1 MSKIYFSKRAKVK
14 QTMVGPDPHL
24 LIPTAILDPGIFHII
39 SLLITV
45 PSILFSFI
53 ISWHFFRSY
62 RFSGFGYLLGL
73 PVGFVFLSLS
83 FLFEHLNIIYSTDQS
98 LHAILF
104 WIQLASQSEALAL
117 IALSYRFKS
126 SSTAHHY
133 INDINFAP
141 SAKIKDAGTLAKL
154 KEAISS
160 SLPLIMIA
168 IPFIVP
174 VSELLSDPDF
184 SYYGLAD
191 LSLFMRIYNMTI
203 LGYIL
208 VNSIISLIKAAN
220 IKLLYI
226 PGAFAL
232 LWLEQYSLIITYYD
246 NYMISYIGST
256 LVRLAGLTLFIY
268 MIYSVTSRGSRRK
281 MQIETREKT

>member
-1 MSKIYFSKRAKVK
+1 
-14 QTMVGPDPHL
+14 MVGPDPHL
-24 LIPTAILDPGIFHII
+24 LILTAIFDPSIFRII

-83 FLFEHLNIIYSTDQS
+83 FLFEHLNIIYSTDHS
-98 LHAILF
+98 LHPILF

-126 SSTAHHY
+126 SNTANHY
-133 INDINFAP
+133 INDINFVP
-141 SAKIKDAGTLAKL
+141 SAKIRDARTVAKL
-154 KEAISS
+154 KEVISS

-203 LGYIL
+203 LSYIL

-220 IKLLYI
+220 IKMLYI
-226 PGAFAL
+226 PAAFAL
-232 LWLEQYSLIITYYD
+232 LWLEQYSLMITYFD

-268 MIYSVTSRGSRRK
+268 MIHSVTSRGSRRK

>member
-1 MSKIYFSKRAKVK
+1 
-14 QTMVGPDPHL
+14 MVGPDPHM
-24 LIPTAILDPGIFHII
+24 LILTTILEPSIFDII

-45 PSILFSFI
+45 PSILFSLI

-83 FLFEHLNIIYSTDQS
+83 FLFEHLDIIYSTDHF
-98 LHAILF
+98 LHPILF

-126 SSTAHHY
+126 SSTANHY
-133 INDINFAP
+133 INDVNFVP
-141 SAKIKDAGTLAKL
+141 SSKIKDATILAKL
-154 KEAISS
+154 KEVTSS

-191 LSLFMRIYNMTI
+191 LSVFMRIYNMTI
-203 LGYIL
+203 LSYIS
-208 VNSIISLIKAAN
+208 VNSIISLIKTAN
-220 IKLLYI
+220 IKMLYI

-232 LWLEQYSLIITYYD
+232 LWLEQYSLMITYFD
-246 NYMISYIGST
+246 NHMISYIGST

-268 MIYSVTSRGSRRK
+268 MIYSVASRGSRRK

>member
-1 MSKIYFSKRAKVK
+1 
-14 QTMVGPDPHL
+14 MVGLDPHL
-24 LIPTAILDPGIFHII
+24 LILNAILDPSIFHII

-45 PSILFSFI
+45 ASILFSFI

-83 FLFEHLNIIYSTDQS
+83 FLFEHLNIIYSTDHS
-98 LHAILF
+98 LHPILF

-117 IALSYRFKS
+117 IALSYRFKT
-126 SSTAHHY
+126 STANHY
-133 INDINFAP
+133 INDINFVP
-141 SAKIKDAGTLAKL
+141 SACVRDARTLAKIK
-154 KEAISS
+154 EVISG
-160 SLPLIMIA
+160 SLPLIMIT

-174 VSELLSDPDF
+174 TSELLSDPDF

-220 IKLLYI
+220 IKMLYI
-226 PGAFAL
+226 PGCFAL
-232 LWLEQYSLIITYYD
+232 LWLEQYSLMITYFD
-246 NYMISYIGST
+246 NYLISYIVST

-268 MIYSVTSRGSRRK
+268 MIYSVISRRSRRK

>member
-1 MSKIYFSKRAKVK
+1 MI
-14 QTMVGPDPHL
+14 GPDPHML
-24 LIPTAILDPGIFHII
+24 NLNMIMDHHIFHII
-39 SLLITV
+39 SLSITV
-45 PSILFSFI
+45 PSIIFSFI

-83 FLFEHLNIIYSTDQS
+83 FLFEHLNIIYSTDHS
-98 LHAILF
+98 LYPILF
-104 WIQLASQSEALAL
+104 WIQLALQSEALAL
-117 IALSYRFKS
+117 IAVSYRFKS
-126 SSTAHHY
+126 SSSADYY
-133 INDINFAP
+133 IHDIDFVP
-141 SAKIKDAGTLAKL
+141 SARIRDVKTLAKL
-154 KEAISS
+154 KEVLNS
-160 SLPLIMIA
+160 SLPMIMIA

-174 VSELLSDPDF
+174 ISELLSDPDF
-184 SYYGLAD
+184 NYYGLAD

-203 LGYIL
+203 LCYIL
-208 VNSIISLIKAAN
+208 VNSIISLVKAAN

-232 LWLEQYSLIITYYD
+232 LWLEQYSLMITYLD
-246 NYMISYIGST
+246 NYLISYIGST

>member
-1 MSKIYFSKRAKVK
+1 
-14 QTMVGPDPHL
+14 MVGPDPHML
-24 LIPTAILDPGIFHII
+24 NLTMIMDPDIFHII
-39 SLLITV
+39 SLLITA
-45 PSILFSFI
+45 PSIIFSII

-73 PVGFVFLSLS
+73 PVGFIFLSLS
-83 FLFEHLNIIYSTDQS
+83 FLFEHLNIIYSTDHS
-98 LHAILF
+98 LYPIFF
-104 WIQLASQSEALAL
+104 WIQLALQSEALAL

-126 SSTAHHY
+126 SSSADHY
-133 INDINFAP
+133 IHDINFVP
-141 SAKIKDAGTLAKL
+141 SARIRDVRTLAKL
-154 KEAISS
+154 KEVLSS
-160 SLPLIMIA
+160 SLPMIMIA

-174 VSELLSDPDF
+174 ISELLSDPDF

-203 LGYIL
+203 LCYIL

-232 LWLEQYSLIITYYD
+232 LWLEQYSLMITYFD
-246 NYMISYIGST
+246 NYLISYIGST

-268 MIYSVTSRGSRRK
+268 MIYRVTSRGSRRK